1 MESEN
6 EQKYLTIVSVFQRCD
21 LIRNGFTIGDSYRI
35 TRSELSRSTNII
47 VMDLEPIK
55 HLNKSKKE
63 EIFLSIYGGI
73 KHDDIDSTLKQL
85 ILEHFD
91 GIIIKI
97 RNNMPFES
105 SYIEY

>member
-6 EQKYLTIVSVFQRCD
+6 EQKYLTIVSIFQRCD
-21 LIRNGFTIGDSYRI
+21 SIINGVTIGDSYRI

-47 VMDLEPIK
+47 VIDLEPIK

-63 EIFLSIYGGI
+63 DIFLSIYGGI
-73 KHDDIDSTLKQL
+73 RHDNIDATVKQL

-91 GIIIKI
+91 GIINKI
-97 RNNMPFES
+97 RNNISFES
-105 SYIEY
+105 LYIEY